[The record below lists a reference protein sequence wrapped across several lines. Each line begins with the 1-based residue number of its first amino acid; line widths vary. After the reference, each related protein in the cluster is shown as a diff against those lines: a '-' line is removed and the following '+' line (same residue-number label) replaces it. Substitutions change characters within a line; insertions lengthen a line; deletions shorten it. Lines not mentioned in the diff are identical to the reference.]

1 MLQTLLIPADYSAVP
16 LETVEKHFHLNTSL
30 VFTKLIGE
38 NVQIS
43 HPPMTNLSLKETE
56 NIK

>member
-1 MLQTLLIPADYSAVP
+1 MLQILLIPADFSAAS
-16 LETVEKHFHLNTSL
+16 LETVEKCFHLNASL
-30 VFTKLIGE
+30 VFTKLIWE

-43 HPPMTNLSLKETE
+43 HPPVTKLSLKETE